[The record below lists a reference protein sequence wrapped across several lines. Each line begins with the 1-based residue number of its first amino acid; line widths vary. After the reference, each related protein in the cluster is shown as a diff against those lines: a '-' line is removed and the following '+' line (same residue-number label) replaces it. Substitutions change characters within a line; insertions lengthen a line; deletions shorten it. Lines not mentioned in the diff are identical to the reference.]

1 MSAVYIGTFF
11 TLLLFFFIFFLIA
24 QKKKNN
30 GLVDIA
36 WGLGFVIAAVYSY
49 FAGGFQTERATLI
62 TILTLLWGLR
72 LAYYLFKRNWNK
84 PEDYRYVNMRK
95 RWGTKYVYIKIFLN
109 VYMLQLVLLFIIAQ
123 PILLTNVA
131 SNKGLGI
138 LDYIGLAVWIIGYI
152 FEVVG
157 DNQLKSFIKK
167 PENKGRLMKTG
178 LWKYTRHPNYFGEAT
193 MWWGIFII
201 ALSSPNGW
209 LGIISPIVITL
220 LLLFVSG
227 VPMLEKKYKN
237 HPEFAEYALRTSK
250 FIPLP
255 PNKISKRSIQ

>member
-1 MSAVYIGTFF
+1 MMSAVYLGTFI
-11 TLLLFFFIFFLIA
+11 TLLLFFFVFFLIA

-36 WGLGFVIAAVYSY
+36 WGLGFVIAAIFSY
-49 FAGGFQTERATLI
+49 FAGGFQTDRATLV
-62 TILTLLWGLR
+62 TILTIIWGVR

-95 RWGTKYVYIKIFLN
+95 RWGTNFVYLKIFLN
-109 VYMLQLVLLFIIAQ
+109 VYVLQLVLLFIIAQ
-123 PILLTNVA
+123 PILLTNV
-131 SNKGLGI
+131 SSTKGLGT
-138 LDYIGLAVWIIGYI
+138 LDYIGLIVWIIGFF

-167 PENKGRLMKTG
+167 PENKGKLMKYG

-193 MWWGIFII
+193 MWWGIFLI

-209 LGIISPIVITL
+209 IGIISPIIITL

-227 VPMLEKKYKN
+227 VPLLEKKYKN
-237 HPEFAEYALRTSK
+237 HPEFADYAMRTSK
-250 FIPLP
+250 FVPMP
-255 PNKISKRSIQ
+255 PKSIK